1 MKHLFNKT
9 IFALLALLTL
19 SHEAAAQLHDI
30 CGQISGPDSFT
41 IIECPSNSGT
51 SGTSTTGGGTGTGST
66 GTAGAGSTGTAS
78 GGGTDALSSGE
89 FARNS
94 AGLFSAEAVG
104 AMRSTILSQVGLALT
119 NGSSSATR
127 LERTAQGAAVGGFI
141 LGPVGA
147 TVGGAWRAT
156 GSDPFW
162 TRRAAATA
170 AARES
175 DYRSITEASNAA
187 TANMVAHGD
196 NLMAAAEARDH
207 VFTDQGVA
215 LEKALVF
222 DSANDASTATV
233 QDFSATL
240 QDTSAAAINDSVGG
254 AGRSAAISD
263 VAAGDNSAIAA
274 DYANAQAFSSMRSTA
289 NTTRFTGNYLA
300 TAEGTG
306 AAASTRQDLDAIST
320 AAARN
325 PLAAADQIRHL
336 QERMGRLRGGDAIS
350 SAHRDYINAELNH
363 GFLNENAS

>member
-19 SHEAAAQLHDI
+19 SHEAAAQHTSARYTSAAMI
-30 CGQISGPDSFT
+30 CAQVHFPDGTVYTYPEYSSGCEYGNGT
-41 IIECPSNSGT
+41 GHSGGGSST
-51 SGTSTTGGGTGTGST
+51 GTTGGGTSTGSA

-207 VFTDQGVA
+207 VFSDQGVA
-215 LEKALVF
+215 LENALVF

-233 QDFSATL
+233 QDFSVTL

-254 AGRSAAISD
+254 AGRSAAVSD
-263 VAAGDNSAIAA
+263 MAAGDNSAITA
-274 DYANAQAFSSMRSTA
+274 DYANAQAFSSMR
-289 NTTRFTGNYLA
+289 TTR
-300 TAEGTG
+300 
-306 AAASTRQDLDAIST
+306 
-320 AAARN
+320 
-325 PLAAADQIRHL
+325 
-336 QERMGRLRGGDAIS
+336 
-350 SAHRDYINAELNH
+350 
-363 GFLNENAS
+363 